1 MEKLNSSNIVM
12 IISFYKLPKPCDKIS
27 RGKWVIMEKLNSS
40 NIINL
45 SQFYD
50 NTYVAFT
57 NFPYLACFYILGVSS
72 NFETLDSG

>member
-1 MEKLNSSNIVM
+1 MTVTRKALTSIETCFSAKFPGANIRV
-12 IISFYKLPKPCDKIS
+12 
-27 RGKWVIMEKLNSS
+27 VMEKLNSS

-57 NFPYLACFYILGVSS
+57 NFPYLACFYILGVSP
-72 NFETLDSG
+72 NFKTLDSV

>member
-1 MEKLNSSNIVM
+1 MEKLNSSN
-12 IISFYKLPKPCDKIS
+12 FPNLATKFP
-27 RGKWVIMEKLNSS
+27 GAIMEKLNSS

-57 NFPYLACFYILGVSS
+57 NFPYLECFYILGVSP
-72 NFETLDSG
+72 NFKTLDSV